1 MQSTRPTTWCA
12 VVLLVSQPAL
22 ADLQSPEMGGFTI
35 EVIGGDVSAHNPQ
48 VTVRVSAYFPSNYFA
63 FGWADFGLESTDP
76 DGTFASIILPE
87 PIGPPGICNTFLPG
101 SPSNGGIINAFTF
114 QLNAVGCT
122 AYWMNPIPIWEA
134 TWSTTDFT
142 ARDVQLTTANTT
154 YFAVYETVGSAGGPD
169 LIPLGLF
176 QHGSAVIHVVPAPG
190 LSLCAIG
197 GIVCASR
204 RRR

>member
-1 MQSTRPTTWCA
+1 MRRTRLAIYCA
-12 VVLLVSQPAL
+12 VTLLLSQSAL
-22 ADLQSPEMGGFTI
+22 ADLQSPEMCGFTV
-35 EVIGGDVSAHNPQ
+35 EVIGGNVSAHNPEA
-48 VTVRVSAYFPSNYFA
+48 TVRISAYFPSNYFA
-63 FGWADFGLESTDP
+63 FAYSEFDLLSSDP
-76 DGTFASIILPE
+76 DGMFSNITLPE
-87 PIGPPGICNTFLPG
+87 PIGPPNLCNIFEPG
-101 SPSNGGIINAFTF
+101 VPTAGGVVGANFFQINI
-114 QLNAVGCT
+114 GCT
-122 AYWMNPIPIWEA
+122 ANWMNPIPIWEA

-142 ARDVQLTTANTT
+142 ARDILLTTANTNI
-154 YFAVYETVGSAGGPD
+154 FAVYETVGSAGGPD